1 MHAYYENIYE
11 KKMKEIYK
19 DPTKYQIN
27 QYKYQTN
34 YAHKTCYSLTD
45 QKINNILDA
54 L

>member
-19 DPTKYQIN
+19 DPT
-27 QYKYQTN
+27 N
-34 YAHKTCYSLTD
+34 YAHKTCYSLTEE
-45 QKINNILDA
+45 KINMLDA